1 MRVNKLLPTLYNNNV
16 EMNAIVD
23 VEDIEFEQ
31 VFEAQI
37 QINFENTFIATA
49 NINGIERFEN
59 LLNIEADPKTE
70 DIEFRRQR
78 LWNRLNTN
86 PLFTE
91 KYLQQK
97 LDEIIGENSWYYEIA
112 YNNYTL
118 DIYITRPG
126 KTWLN
131 ELIKLLEKAM
141 PCNIELIIHI
151 YAITWQVVKDNTT
164 SWNDLAEM
172 TWQEVKEENG

>member
-1 MRVNKLLPTLYNNNV
+1 MRFNKLLPTLYNNNV
-16 EMNAIVD
+16 EMNTIVNA
-23 VEDIEFEQ
+23 EDIEFEQ

-59 LLNIEADPKTE
+59 LLNIEADPTTE

-97 LDEIIGENSWYYEIA
+97 LDKIIGENSWYYVIA

-131 ELIKLLEKAM
+131 ELTKLLEKVM
-141 PCNIELIIHI
+141 PCNIE
-151 YAITWQVVKDNTT
+151 
-164 SWNDLAEM
+164 
-172 TWQEVKEENG
+172 

>member
-16 EMNAIVD
+16 EMNAIVNA
-23 VEDIEFEQ
+23 EDIEFEQ

-59 LLNIEADPKTE
+59 LLNIEADPTTE

-86 PLFTE
+86 KLFTE
-91 KYLQQK
+91 KHLQQK
-97 LDEIIGENSWYYEIA
+97 LDEIIGENS
-112 YNNYTL
+112 
-118 DIYITRPG
+118 
-126 KTWLN
+126 
-131 ELIKLLEKAM
+131 
-141 PCNIELIIHI
+141 
-151 YAITWQVVKDNTT
+151 
-164 SWNDLAEM
+164 
-172 TWQEVKEENG
+172 